1 MIGTK
6 GKDYYPYYSIPI
18 NYFQKEEYLF
28 KTNHSSCYRLIY
40 IEDGIGELYIN
51 DARVAVLPRTIIC
64 LNENEDIQRYEVT
77 ESKLHLLCFEPS
89 SINSN
94 LTYDRMA
101 DDEGLSLSDSQDK
114 LLFEAFFRRNQY
126 LKGYFSVS
134 VDTAI
139 RVEEIMNKL
148 MEQLIVQSDSWPCL
162 SRSYL
167 IEMLFLTERSV
178 NLLWKERRNAKSSY
192 ETIVSEVLQY
202 IHINYMKKITI
213 EDLTKRLHTNRT
225 TLSRKF
231 KEITGYTIITY
242 LLRFRI
248 QIAATLLR
256 DTSLSVAVIV
266 ERVGFSNITHFN
278 QVFKDYIHAL
288 PHEYRKNSRC
298 VSE

>member
-6 GKDYYPYYSIPI
+6 GKDYYSYYCIPI
-18 NYFQKEEYLF
+18 NYFQEEAYIL
-28 KTNHSSCYRLIY
+28 KTNHSACYRLIY
-40 IEDGIGELYIN
+40 IEEGIGELYIN
-51 DARVAVLPRTIIC
+51 DARVAVLPRTILC
-64 LNENEDIQRYEVT
+64 LNENECILRYEVT

-89 SINSN
+89 AINN
-94 LTYDRMA
+94 MLTYDRMA
-101 DDEGLSLSDSQDK
+101 DDEGLSFSDSQDK
-114 LLFEAFFRRNQY
+114 LLFEAFFRHNQF
-126 LKGYFSVS
+126 LNGYFSVS
-134 VDTAI
+134 VDTAK
-139 RVEEIMNKL
+139 RVEEIMSKL

-167 IEMLFLTERSV
+167 IEMLFLIERNV
-178 NLLWKERRNAKSSY
+178 NLLWKERRNRKSSY
-192 ETIVSEVLQY
+192 EIVVNEVLQY

-213 EDLTKRLHTNRT
+213 EDLTKRFHTNRT
-225 TLSRKF
+225 TLSYKF
-231 KEITGYTIITY
+231 KELTGYTIITY

-288 PHEYRKNSRC
+288 PHEYRKNTRC
-298 VSE
+298 GRV